1 MADGANDLKSESHWT
16 DDDLSSYVRECLTQQ
31 YGGKIDYDPVYGDLY
46 RLDFV
51 INRFEDLHALVNLG
65 VRTTLQT
72 EAYAEQE
79 KFLEAS
85 KKGVVHKSI
94 YVEFSFKNVKQGALE
109 IARAAFLA
117 FLFDQRYRDFRAVGL
132 RIFEDCTFHFFSLEE
147 NIRRLRREQHETSN
161 DYEQEVQGDIIAYFT
176 DKGFG
181 FIEDAQAQK
190 FFFHIANVV
199 DDDLRM
205 QLPSYNQGD
214 TIAVHFFY
222 GGSDGKKYP
231 KAVNVSL
238 ANPLRR
244 APAFE
249 GPQDVAEQ

>member
-1 MADGANDLKSESHWT
+1 MADVVNALGDESTWR
-16 DDDLSSYVRECLTQQ
+16 DSDLSSYVRETLHDDL
-31 YGGKIDYDPVYGDLY
+31 GAKIDYDPVYADLY

-51 INRFEDLHALVNLG
+51 INRFEGIHALVNLG
-65 VRTTLQT
+65 VRTTLST
-72 EAYAEQE
+72 EAFSEQE
-79 KFLEAS
+79 RFLEAS

-94 YVEFSFKNVKQGALE
+94 YVEFNRKNVKNGAIE
-109 IARAAFLA
+109 VARAAFMA

-132 RIFEDCTFHFFSLEE
+132 RIFDDCTFHFFSLEE
-147 NIRRLRREQHETSN
+147 NIRRLRREQHETAN
-161 DYEQEVQGDIIAYFT
+161 EYDQEIRGDIIAYFT

-181 FIEDAQAQK
+181 FIEDEEAQK

-199 DDDLRM
+199 DDDLRI
-205 QLPSYNQGD
+205 QLPSYTQGD
-214 TIAVHFFY
+214 TIGVHFFY

-244 APAFE
+244 GNAY
-249 GPQDVAEQ
+249 QDAADH